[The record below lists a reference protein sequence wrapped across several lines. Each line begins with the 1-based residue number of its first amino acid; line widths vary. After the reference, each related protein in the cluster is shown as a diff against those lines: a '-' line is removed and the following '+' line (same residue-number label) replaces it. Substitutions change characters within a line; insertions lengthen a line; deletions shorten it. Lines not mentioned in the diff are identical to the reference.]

1 MKLQRGTLPLT
12 DPCCFGRVFLFMD
25 VATPC
30 RVVKIGFRVR
40 KWNDHVIS
48 SGFVRRQPAW
58 YTIRRCANI
67 LFFIFSFLPFSYL
80 LHSLLCLFP
89 FILLFHFLLSFI
101 FSSSIFFSSFLTSL
115 LLLLFSSWT
124 WTDNIIS
131 WISSIF
137 SSSLFFCSI
146 FLSFLLLSIWNWTGN
161 ERNIFTGNDSFTK
174 ILVIAHQAQRH
185 ALNYFHE
192 CLTSYAIYS
201 SSVVSSLCHDDC
213 QYKALLFLIMTRTLN
228 VGDSFLSKE
237 CSCII
242 IIYNLAFRI
251 FLFLSLGF
259 FL

>member
-1 MKLQRGTLPLT
+1 MNIFYL
-12 DPCCFGRVFLFMD
+12 LF
-25 VATPC
+25 
-30 RVVKIGFRVR
+30 I
-40 KWNDHVIS
+40 
-48 SGFVRRQPAW
+48 
-58 YTIRRCANI
+58 
-67 LFFIFSFLPFSYL
+67 SFL
-80 LHSLLCLFP
+80 
-89 FILLFHFLLSFI
+89 
-101 FSSSIFFSSFLTSL
+101 
-115 LLLLFSSWT
+115 
-124 WTDNIIS
+124 
-131 WISSIF
+131 
-137 SSSLFFCSI
+137 CSI

-213 QYKALLFLIMTRTLN
+213 QYKALLFLIMTRTLD

-251 FLFLSLGF
+251 FLFLFLSFFFHNKLNSFFCLKLFWKHWKNVKCIWNKLKVFLKNNNVLFLF
-259 FL
+259 FLFVVNFLINQIFFK